1 MGPNAYHP
9 CVFWQRPIAAGPHR
23 RCRAQQEANV
33 SYSRRARWSL
43 SALPRSASSRA
54 RSAASA
60 RYAIDHAVDVMWG
73 WMADD
78 GTYETHSVVEF
89 VAADT
94 GQRWLVEVGSW
105 TDPAEESETAVD
117 APRAVRAT
125 AGQPMAIVSAPV
137 VDLALW
143 AWTRGNAVQI
153 SGQPPSLAALEALLA
168 QGMQ

>member
-1 MGPNAYHP
+1 MRILQTPWSSASAIEIENLRVPRTWTG
-9 CVFWQRPIAAGPHR
+9 V
-23 RCRAQQEANV
+23 RCR
-33 SYSRRARWSL
+33 Y
-43 SALPRSASSRA
+43 
-54 RSAASA
+54 ASA
-60 RYAIDHAVDVMWG
+60 RYAIEHAVDVMWG

-78 GTYETHSVVEF
+78 PTYETHSVVEF

-125 AGQPMAIVSAPV
+125 AGQPTAIVSAPV

>member
-1 MGPNAYHP
+1 
-9 CVFWQRPIAAGPHR
+9 
-23 RCRAQQEANV
+23 
-33 SYSRRARWSL
+33 
-43 SALPRSASSRA
+43 
-54 RSAASA
+54 
-60 RYAIDHAVDVMWG
+60 MWG

-94 GQRWLVEVGSW
+94 GQRWLVEVGS
-105 TDPAEESETAVD
+105 
-117 APRAVRAT
+117 
-125 AGQPMAIVSAPV
+125 GQPTAIVSAPV
-137 VDLALW
+137 VDLAFW

>member
-1 MGPNAYHP
+1 VP
-9 CVFWQRPIAAGPHR
+9 
-23 RCRAQQEANV
+23 RAEVACQLRIWLNRHE
-33 SYSRRARWSL
+33 S
-43 SALPRSASSRA
+43 PSSRA

-89 VAADT
+89 VAPDT

-117 APRAVRAT
+117 ASRAVRAT
-125 AGQPMAIVSAPV
+125 AGQPTAIVSAPV

-143 AWTRGNAVQI
+143 AWMRGNAVQI